1 MSRPA
6 GPPGAAAPLIRLQDV
21 GVRFGRVQALHLEHL
36 TLLWIRMVRAGGRS
50 ANIVWAAL
58 RR

>member
-21 GVRFGRVQALHLEHL
+21 GVRFGRVQALQGVGLE
-36 TLLWIRMVRAGGRS
+36 IAAGEC
-50 ANIVWAAL
+50 VAL
-58 RR
+58 IGGNGSG